1 LCGARVQ
8 EYAQAAPLVGR
19 SSGLFSAAVKWRQQL
34 LSRLLLLQ
42 VINLGFFSFLRP
54 FFYWSIVAALLPL
67 LLLLSHYLYMARCT
81 ERKGFNEWENL
92 QFRGFCEPFIYR
104 SAAVVSRTFRIENF
118 INFPR
123 LTLSGVQVWL
133 IDYLRHVTV
142 GVTGCRKYLAR

>member
-92 QFRGFCEPFIYR
+92 QFRGFCVRKINAFPPSIDG
-104 SAAVVSRTFRIENF
+104 VSRSF
-118 INFPR
+118 IDQP
-123 LTLSGVQVWL
+123 LSCLGLFALKTSSISQGL
-133 IDYLRHVTV
+133 HCPAYKFGLSITYVT
-142 GVTGCRKYLAR
+142 